1 MFGGGF
7 GGPGFGGGFGGPPK
21 PTEAKATVS
30 FGGFPGMGATT
41 HTTHT
46 TTTSHHGTGGG
57 HEDPGKK
64 SKDMQER
71 YRYREDKLLT
81 YSALVDL
88 LEMKGENVVELR
100 KSYEGSK
107 LTSEESAKGMK
118 VFAKV
123 SEAMM
128 SFDFMK
134 IMQ

>member
-1 MFGGGF
+1 MG
-7 GGPGFGGGFGGPPK
+7 
-21 PTEAKATVS
+21 AT
-30 FGGFPGMGATT
+30 ATT

-46 TTTSHHGTGGG
+46 TTSSSHHSGMGG
-57 HEDPGKK
+57 HDDPGKK

-71 YRYREDKLLT
+71 YRYREDKLIT
-81 YSALVDL
+81 YTALIDY
-88 LEMKGENVVELR
+88 LEIKGENVTELR
-100 KSYEGSK
+100 KCADGAH
-107 LTSEESAKGMK
+107 LTAEESAKGMK